1 MIPSKTTKHGAP
13 RRGRI
18 GGILA
23 LALLI
28 AVGGC
33 EGYTEVTNP
42 GPIQDE
48 FLDDPQAHAAM
59 VKGMGRALSAGINWI
74 AYTGAAVT
82 REIHPSGST
91 GSFGITNRWQQG
103 FLEGDDTDLDTHWEQ
118 AQRARWLAEN
128 GIGRIQNE
136 PTSAELLPQAYLYAG
151 YANRLLG
158 ENYCQAVIDGG
169 APTSHTAFL
178 ERAEG
183 HFSAAIAAGSGDVLT
198 AAYAGR
204 ASVRATLGDWAGA
217 VSDAGEVPDGFTY
230 LIPYFDIGEDDQR
243 NRIQFASHAQPY
255 KAHTQWN
262 TKYEDVGLSENN
274 PDGDPRVAFRVTDE
288 VGDAAISCCGNVA
301 WWPQQKYTDPG
312 ADIALSKSAEMRLIE
327 AEAALRAGNWPTAL
341 MIINEVRA
349 DAGVDPAVATDAAG
363 TWTAL
368 KNERGIVLWLEG
380 RRLGDMRR
388 WDAEGQ
394 PGAYH
399 PLERESGDID
409 QGSHL
414 VRQDLCF
421 PIPPTEQETNPNVPR
436 V

>member
-1 MIPSKTTKHGAP
+1 MQSIDRA
-13 RRGRI
+13 RLLGRA
-18 GGILA
+18 GGLLA
-23 LALLI
+23 AALLVVVV
-28 AVGGC
+28 AC
-33 EGYTEVTNP
+33 DDYMKVTNP

-48 FLDDPQAHAAM
+48 FLDDPEAHAAM

-74 AYTGAAVT
+74 GYTGAAVT
-82 REIHPSGST
+82 REIHPAGST

-103 FLEGDDTDLDTHWEQ
+103 FLEPDDSDLDTHWEQ

-128 GIGRIQNE
+128 GIARIQE
-136 PTSAELLPQAYLYAG
+136 VPASASLLPEAYLYAG
-151 YANRLLG
+151 FANRLLG

-169 APTSHTAFL
+169 APASHTAFL
-178 ERAEG
+178 ERAEA
-183 HFSAAIAAGSGDVLT
+183 HFGEVIERGTGDVRL

-204 ASVRATLGDWAGA
+204 ASVRLWLDDWTGA
-217 VSDAGEVPDGFTY
+217 VSDARQVPDEFVY
-230 LIPYFDIGEDDQR
+230 LIPYFDIGEDAQR

-262 TKYEDVGLSENN
+262 TKYEGVGLSASN

-288 VGDAAISCCGNVA
+288 VGDAAISCCGNVP
-301 WWPQQKYTDPG
+301 WWPQQKYVDPG
-312 ADIALSKSAEMRLIE
+312 ADIALAKGAEMRLIE
-327 AEAALRAGNWPTAL
+327 AEAALRAGDWGAAL
-341 MIINEVRA
+341 ATINAVRA
-349 DAGVDPAVATDAAG
+349 AAGVDAATATNAEE

-368 KNERGIVLWLEG
+368 KNERGIVLWLEA

-399 PLERESGDID
+399 PLERASGDINT
-409 QGSHL
+409 GSHV

-421 PIPPTEQETNPNVPR
+421 PIPPSEQDTNPNVPR
-436 V
+436 S

>member
-1 MIPSKTTKHGAP
+1 MAIMNTPDHRARGL
-13 RRGRI
+13 RRA

-23 LALLI
+23 AALLFG
-28 AVGGC
+28 VTGC
-33 EGYTEVTNP
+33 EEYMEVTNP

-59 VKGMGRALSAGINWI
+59 VNGMGRALSAGINWV

-103 FLEGDDTDLDTHWEQ
+103 FLEADDTDLDTHWEQ

-128 GIGRIQNE
+128 GISRIE
-136 PTSAELLPQAYLYAG
+136 GVPESADLLPQAFLFAG

-158 ENYCQAVIDGG
+158 ENYCQAVIDGS
-169 APTSHTAFL
+169 APSSHTTFL
-178 ERAEG
+178 ERAEA
-183 HFSAAIAAGSGDVLT
+183 HFGEAIERGSGDVLT

-204 ASVRATLGDWAGA
+204 ASVRATLGDWTGA
-217 VSDAGEVPDGFTY
+217 VSDAGQVPDGFVY
-230 LIPYFDIGEDDQR
+230 VIPYFDVGEDAQR
-243 NRIQFASHAQPY
+243 NRIQWASHAQPY

-274 PDGDPRVAFRVTDE
+274 PDGDPRVPFRVTDE

-301 WWPQQKYTDPG
+301 WWPQQKYADPG
-312 ADIALSKSAEMRLIE
+312 ADIALSKGAEMRLIE
-327 AEAALRAGNWPTAL
+327 AEAALRSGDWPGAL
-341 MIINEVRA
+341 AIINDVRA
-349 DAGVDPAVATDAAG
+349 DAGVDPVVATDADG

-388 WDAEGQ
+388 WDAE
-394 PGAYH
+394 
-399 PLERESGDID
+399 S
-409 QGSHL
+409 
-414 VRQDLCF
+414 
-421 PIPPTEQETNPNVPR
+421 
-436 V
+436 